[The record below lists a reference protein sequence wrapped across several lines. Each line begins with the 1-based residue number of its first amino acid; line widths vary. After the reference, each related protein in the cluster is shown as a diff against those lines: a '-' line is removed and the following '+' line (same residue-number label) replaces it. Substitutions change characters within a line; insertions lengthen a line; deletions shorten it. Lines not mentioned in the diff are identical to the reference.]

1 MIDAIRRHKTL
12 LVSIGAVLVPLVMY
26 TAHARQP
33 EAMTPL
39 DQVVL
44 VLASP
49 LERGLSWTVSAVS
62 STWAGY
68 VDVRGARAENA
79 VLRRQVQVLERE
91 RDARAGLEAE
101 NARLRTL
108 LGLAEGN
115 PALQLLAARVI
126 AESPSP
132 LERSVRIDR
141 GLQHGVRRGMP
152 VICDRGLVGR
162 VQRVG
167 YGYAVVSLIADEKV
181 SLDVVLGRS
190 RVHGRL
196 QGAGLWPVSRLDVL
210 HVLRTEDVRIGDVV
224 LTSGLAGVF
233 PEDVPVALVSKVDSS
248 PGGQEL
254 LIEVTPLVDF
264 GRLEDVAVVVGP
276 SRPGEPMITP
286 EELLPVELQ
295 RTSTTSTATAAG
307 GLVGPPR
314 QPAPASP
321 PAAGPARD
329 GGPR

>member
-1 MIDAIRRHKTL
+1 MLEALRRHKTL
-12 LVSIGAVLVPLVMY
+12 LGSLGMVLAPLFVY
-26 TAHARQP
+26 AAHSRDPA
-33 EAMTPL
+33 EVTPL
-39 DQVVL
+39 DSL
-44 VLASP
+44 VLLVFSP
-49 LERGLSWTVSAVS
+49 LERGLSWTVAAVS
-62 STWAGY
+62 ETWGGY
-68 VDVRGARAENA
+68 VDVRGARLEN
-79 VLRRQVQVLERE
+79 VGLRRQVHALERE

-108 LGLAEGN
+108 LALAEGN
-115 PALQLLAARVI
+115 PELKLLAARVV
-126 AESPSP
+126 AESTSP
-132 LERSVRIDR
+132 LERSIRIDR

-196 QGAGLWPVSRLDVL
+196 QGAGLWPSSRLDVL
-210 HVLRTEDVRIGDVV
+210 HVLRTEDVRVGDVV

-233 PEDVPVALVSKVDSS
+233 PEDVPVATVSKVDST

-254 LIEVTPLVDF
+254 LIEVVPLVDF
-264 GRLEDVAVVVGP
+264 GRLEDVAVVAGP

-295 RTSTTSTATAAG
+295 RTSSTSSTARASTIGA
-307 GLVGPPR
+307 VPP
-314 QPAPASP
+314 
-321 PAAGPARD
+321 
-329 GGPR
+329 